1 MDISR
6 FFKPLDIFLMSDVE
20 IFSYNEV
27 SALDSSDI
35 QELASFFDLLA
46 QFDFKDHVRQ

>member
-1 MDISR
+1 
-6 FFKPLDIFLMSDVE
+6 MSEVE

-27 SALDSSDI
+27 NVLGSNDI

-46 QFDFKDHVRQ
+46 QFDFKDQKAS